1 MQKLTET
8 PTTSSNIT
16 PEDVISFLML
26 NQESGVS
33 FNIDPEQDV
42 ERLTAIVNYLE
53 ERLDC
58 ELEIIFG

>member
-1 MQKLTET
+1 MQKLTVT
-8 PTTSSNIT
+8 PTTSNNIT